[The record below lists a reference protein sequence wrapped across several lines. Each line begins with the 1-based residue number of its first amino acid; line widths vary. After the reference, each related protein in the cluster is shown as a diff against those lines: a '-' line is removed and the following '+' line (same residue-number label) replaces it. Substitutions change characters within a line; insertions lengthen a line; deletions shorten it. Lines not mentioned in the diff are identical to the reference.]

1 MDKPKSEKTITIK
14 INGKDRPFQ
23 EKKEEM
29 QEKGWNPRQLDRQK
43 KQEQTEFFASI
54 QTAAGKEADDSF
66 DWILPEET
74 EDANIKEYK
83 IAAPPKSPAKNG
95 LSTLS
100 KKFQGR
106 NKQGFLTSIF
116 VAVFFAVLLG
126 TSFGFIMLK
135 LVFTDQSAETVA
147 PPINET
153 PAASNQKTP
162 AAAATATLEALT
174 AYVVQGGVFSNS
186 EAAQQ
191 IQEANSQKGVYSQ
204 SIKMGEQTF
213 LFLGVSGS
221 LDQAKKIG
229 ADLKSKGID
238 VFAKEVAFEGNTIE
252 GLNAE
257 EKKLAENASAF
268 YQSLSAGAASAFL
281 GSSIPPETAEEIKN
295 HSKAVNDLP
304 AGQIENK
311 SLISIREELLDA
323 SKRIETYQQAGD
335 SASAGKIQEH
345 LLAFLA
351 AYQFLLESDGQ

>member
-29 QEKGWNPRQLDRQK
+29 QEKAWDPRQLDRQK

-74 EDANIKEYK
+74 EDADIKEYK

-95 LSTLS
+95 LSTLA

-116 VAVFFAVLLG
+116 LAVFFAVLLG
-126 TSFGFIMLK
+126 TTFGFIMLK
-135 LVFTDQSAETVA
+135 LVFTDQAAETVA
-147 PPINET
+147 PPIKET
-153 PAASNQKTP
+153 PAASVQQAP
-162 AAAATATLEALT
+162 AAVAELETLT
-174 AYVVQGGVFSNS
+174 AYVVQGGVWSNS
-186 EAAQQ
+186 EAAEQV
-191 IQEANSQKGVYSQ
+191 QEANSQKGVYSQ
-204 SIKMGEQTF
+204 SLKMGEQTF

-221 LDQAKKIG
+221 LDQAKEIG

-238 VFAKEVAFEGNTIE
+238 VFAKEVAFEGKAIE

-257 EKKLAENASAF
+257 EKKLSEIAPVL
-268 YQSLSAGAASAFL
+268 YQSLSKGAASASL
-281 GSSIPPETAEEIKN
+281 GSSIAPETAQEIKN
-295 HSKAVNDLP
+295 HSKAVNELQAD
-304 AGQIENK
+304 QIQNK
-311 SLISIREELLDA
+311 GLTSIREELLNA
-323 SKRIETYQQAGD
+323 SKQIETYQQAGD

-351 AYQFLLESDGQ
+351 AYQSLLQSDGQ

>member
-29 QEKGWNPRQLDRQK
+29 QEKAWDPRQLDRQK

-74 EDANIKEYK
+74 EDADIKEYK

-95 LSTLS
+95 LSTLAN
-100 KKFQGR
+100 KFQGR

-116 VAVFFAVLLG
+116 LAVFFAVLLG
-126 TSFGFIMLK
+126 TGFGFIMLK
-135 LVFTDQSAETVA
+135 LVFTDQAAETVA
-147 PPINET
+147 PPIKET
-153 PAASNQKTP
+153 PAASKLQSP
-162 AAAATATLEALT
+162 AAAAELETLT
-174 AYVVQGGVFSNS
+174 AYVVQGGVWSNS

-191 IQEANSQKGVYSQ
+191 VQEANSQKGVYSQ
-204 SIKMGEQTF
+204 SLKMGEQTF

-221 LDQAKKIG
+221 LDQAKEIG

-238 VFAKEVAFEGNTIE
+238 VFAKEVAFEGKVIE

-257 EKKLAENASAF
+257 EKKLADIASAL
-268 YQSLSAGAASAFL
+268 YQSLSEGAASASL
-281 GSSIPPETAEEIKN
+281 GSSIAPETAQEIKN
-295 HSKAVNDLP
+295 HSNAVNELQAD
-304 AGQIENK
+304 QIQNK
-311 SLISIREELLDA
+311 SLTSIKEELLDA
-323 SKRIETYQQAGD
+323 SKQIETYQQAGD

-351 AYQFLLESDGQ
+351 AYQSLLQSDGQ